1 MNCFSAPGLRA
12 GELCPTGAPL
22 PATAV
27 SCRII
32 AGGDSIGRDQFG
44 TLDSPP
50 IRRRGRRG
58 GVGRP
63 TPPSFRLSALSKYN
77 PLERRSSPALNGSGP
92 RPSPQPKARIPGGV
106 GQPTPP
112 PAQFKSGDLAR
123 FDCSQR
129 GLARASRE
137 GVDDVVTDASSV
149 ARGRR
154 RAVGASLIAHDRR
167 LPRALASQRS

>member
-1 MNCFSAPGLRA
+1 MNCFSAPGPRA

-22 PATAV
+22 PATPV
-27 SCRII
+27 GCRTV

-63 TPPSFRLSALSKYN
+63 TPPSSRLSALSKNN

-92 RPSPQPKARIPGGV
+92 RLSPQPKARMPGGV

-123 FDCSQR
+123 A
-129 GLARASRE
+129 GRE
-137 GVDDVVTDASSV
+137 GVDDGVTDASSV